1 MYCYADC
8 RIRPRQHELVVEF
21 LGGILLVAG
30 FICGVIFR
38 RLCRAMALE
47 SIEALVVRSR

>member
-1 MYCYADC
+1 MQ
-8 RIRPRQHELVVEF
+8 IVGFGLVNMNWWWNF